1 MLLPTKRLTPERSIV
16 GIGAR
21 VVQMLNEPKTVSRL
35 WSEFKRDWNG
45 NLEITYD
52 WFVLALDLL
61 YTLGAVDIER
71 GRLQRSSSV
80 ELPVDSRVS
89 SSEPSS

>member
-1 MLLPTKRLTPERSIV
+1 V

-45 NLEITYD
+45 ELKITYD

-61 YTLGAVDIER
+61 YTLRAVEIEH
-71 GRLQRSSSV
+71 GRLRRDISV
-80 ELPVDSRVS
+80 ERQDDTRD
-89 SSEPSS
+89 SSEEISS